1 MYVRVPGRKWK
12 IKLKLNSEGSVSFKS
27 KWLYTKYFQ
36 PANDMLVGLTPLH
49 AVPWMPQRRA
59 VKVKISSSPP
69 PSPLLLK
76 DGKTVRGYRQH
87 TSTLVHTLI
96 SFERERISCSSG
108 IMWPHF
114 LHRVNKGDNYV

>member
-59 VKVKISSSPP
+59 GQGENIFFSSLSPP
-69 PSPLLLK
+69 SQGWEDSEGL
-76 DGKTVRGYRQH
+76 
-87 TSTLVHTLI
+87 
-96 SFERERISCSSG
+96 
-108 IMWPHF
+108 
-114 LHRVNKGDNYV
+114 